1 MEFLLAIL
9 ALTVAACGDDG
20 ASAPPAHPSLECLAD
35 EKDFNPPVDIDISGP
50 GAATADSA
58 LRADLERSIE
68 DLGAGDVVV
77 LSDTE
82 YGIAVDG
89 RVVLIL
95 RAVTN
100 PDGDW
105 HVVDSYYCSTDETG
119 ARLVLAES
127 E

>member
-1 MEFLLAIL
+1 M
-9 ALTVAACGDDG
+9 
-20 ASAPPAHPSLECLAD
+20 
-35 EKDFNPPVDIDISGP
+35 
-50 GAATADSA
+50 TADLA
-58 LRADLERSIE
+58 LRAELELAIE
-68 DLGAGDVVV
+68 DLGRGEVVV

-89 RVVLIL
+89 RVVMVR

-100 PDGDW
+100 PDGEW

-119 ARLVLAES
+119 MQFVLAES